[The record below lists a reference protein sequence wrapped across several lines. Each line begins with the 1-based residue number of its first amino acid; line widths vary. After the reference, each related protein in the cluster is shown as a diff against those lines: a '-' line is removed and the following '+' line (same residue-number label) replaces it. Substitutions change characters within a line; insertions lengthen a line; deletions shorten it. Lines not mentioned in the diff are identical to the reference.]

1 MIPAQ
6 TRSAFVAR
14 ACFSGSCPSD
24 LTIVDVMNQHKVET
38 EQNFASQLEGSRS
51 RLISLFDHY
60 RSEYDTLRRLSNYTG
75 WHPV

>member
-1 MIPAQ
+1 
-6 TRSAFVAR
+6 
-14 ACFSGSCPSD
+14 
-24 LTIVDVMNQHKVET
+24 MNQHKVET